1 MHTGYDYDYNV
12 QTSTRYLEDASYFKL
27 KTVTLGYTLP
37 ESITK
42 KIHVNSLRVYV
53 SADNLLT
60 FTKYSDYDPETSFS
74 GSPGDSNYG
83 VDFGLQ
89 PVLRTFIFGLNL
101 NF

>member
-1 MHTGYDYDYNV
+1 LY
-12 QTSTRYLEDASYFKL
+12 ASFLYFL
-27 KTVTLGYTLP
+27 KRIVFVKRHVWFFRIY
-37 ESITK
+37 ITK

-60 FTKYSDYDPETSFS
+60 FTKYSGYDPETSFS